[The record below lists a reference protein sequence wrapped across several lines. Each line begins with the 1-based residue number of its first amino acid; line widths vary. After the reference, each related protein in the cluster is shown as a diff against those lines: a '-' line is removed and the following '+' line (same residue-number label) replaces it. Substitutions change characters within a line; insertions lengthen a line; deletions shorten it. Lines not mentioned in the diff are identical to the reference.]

1 MPESTYLTR
10 KAAGAVRKMSD
21 VVPRRSILVVDGD
34 SAVCRVISLMLQ
46 EVDCEVVSAADGE
59 AALDAVAQNE
69 PCMVIAEVRLAGMPG
84 DELARHL
91 RLRANPDMTVVL
103 MSAYPRPPHGA
114 EDEFLQKPLR
124 FDRLIALAREAVA
137 A

>member
-1 MPESTYLTR
+1 MAS
-10 KAAGAVRKMSD
+10 S
-21 VVPRRSILVVDGD
+21 RRSILVVDGD
-34 SAVCRVISLMLQ
+34 SAVCRVIALMLQ
-46 EVDCEVVSAADGE
+46 EVDCDVVSAPDGE
-59 AALDAVAQNE
+59 TALALVAE
-69 PCMVIAEVRLAGMPG
+69 RPPRMVVAEVRLHGMPG

-91 RLRANPDMTVVL
+91 RLRADPEMTVVL

-137 A
+137 